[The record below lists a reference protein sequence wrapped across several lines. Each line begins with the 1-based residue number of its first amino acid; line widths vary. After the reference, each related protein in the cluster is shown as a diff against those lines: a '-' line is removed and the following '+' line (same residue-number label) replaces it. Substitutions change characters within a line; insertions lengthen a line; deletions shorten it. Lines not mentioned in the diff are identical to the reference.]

1 VSTVL
6 IVVAVCW
13 VLLAL
18 SCAPAIGRRLRARNV
33 PLPHR
38 PAPGTPPTAGP
49 RHRVEHAH
57 TGSISATEVR
67 RALDAA
73 ARTKGRRP

>member
-1 VSTVL
+1 MTVVL
-6 IVVAVCW
+6 VVAA
-13 VLLAL
+13 VLVVLAT
-18 SCAPAIGRRLRARNV
+18 AAAVWPRRTVRDR

-38 PAPGTPPTAGP
+38 PAHGAPPRTGP